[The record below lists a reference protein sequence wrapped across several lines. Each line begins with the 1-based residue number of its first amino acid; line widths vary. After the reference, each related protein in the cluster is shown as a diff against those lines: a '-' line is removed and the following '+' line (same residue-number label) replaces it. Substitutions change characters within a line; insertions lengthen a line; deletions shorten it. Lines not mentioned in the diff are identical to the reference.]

1 MKKNI
6 SLGIQ
11 NKLIN
16 IYPLVYKFSR
26 NHSIQLILKLAN
38 PDSWPGINNHQVSFF
53 SIICIHIFIASK
65 LFLIATK
72 ILRIISLRLIKT

>member
-26 NHSIQLILKLAN
+26 NCRIQLIVKLAN
-38 PDSWPGINNHQVSFF
+38 PDSWNQQSSGIFF
-53 SIICIHIFIASK
+53 SIIFIHIFIVSK
-65 LFLIATK
+65 LFLIAKK